1 MGFAPLRDL
10 QRFLRGGYAAAA
22 GCLLGVT
29 LTFRASHDS
38 RYDAAAPRLEL
49 ADLQAFVAAE
59 ARAVG
64 LRCTVLETVAYGL
77 TFCLFEL
84 NREQRT

>member
-1 MGFAPLRDL
+1 M
-10 QRFLRGGYAAAA
+10 QRRGVA
-22 GCLLGVT
+22 GEVSVPCLS
-29 LTFRASHDS
+29 RASHDS
-38 RYDAAAPRLEL
+38 RYDATAPRLEL

-77 TFCLFEL
+77 TSCLFEL
-84 NREQRT
+84 KRE

>member
-10 QRFLRGGYAAAA
+10 QRFLRGGYARER
-22 GCLLGVT
+22 CLLGVT
-29 LTFRASHDS
+29 LTFRDPHDC
-38 RYDAAAPRLEL
+38 RYDASAPRLTL
-49 ADLQAFVAAE
+49 GDLQGFVATE

-64 LRCTVLETVAYGL
+64 LRCEVLETISYGL

-84 NREQRT
+84 SAQHEG